1 MFWCYFIYKNNLRKK
16 RKKCFIDFNNAI
28 FVSHP
33 ILTIDMSKP
42 LRITN
47 HIGCILWDFTNL
59 HCCRVETK
67 NWSISAF
74 GFLQKSNSDM
84 KYIDALEK
92 WRNGSIGMGSPDPRF
107 SKIACSSFLISAFS
121 TRKWN
126 VPRIVINVTCCYFLF
141 WIIIRTIC
149 RKVGKS
155 LGVRLNVY
163 LCIPVL
169 YLLWWKASELIIEA
183 EYNSNIPQNSTL

>member
-1 MFWCYFIYKNNLRKK
+1 MFWWYFIYKNNLRKK

-121 TRKWN
+121 TKMK
-126 VPRIVINVTCCYFLF
+126 CS
-141 WIIIRTIC
+141 
-149 RKVGKS
+149 K
-155 LGVRLNVY
+155 
-163 LCIPVL
+163 
-169 YLLWWKASELIIEA
+169 
-183 EYNSNIPQNSTL
+183 NSNKCDVLLFPFLDNNSDYLQKSWEISGSSFKCLFVHSCPLFIVVESIGIDYRSRV